1 MKDAPDVFEL
11 ARKTG
16 RMQGRLHLLPLLPI
30 THLWKNLGVQGLRH
44 LARKPQAT
52 QMFSKGQSTATSMA
66 CPGLCLLVICQKRTE
81 VRN

>member
-16 RMQGRLHLLPLLPI
+16 RMQGRLHLLPI